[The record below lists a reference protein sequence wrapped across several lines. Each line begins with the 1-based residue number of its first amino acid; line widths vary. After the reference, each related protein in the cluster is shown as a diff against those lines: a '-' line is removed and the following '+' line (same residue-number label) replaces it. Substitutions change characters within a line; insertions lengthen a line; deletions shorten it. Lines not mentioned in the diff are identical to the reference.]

1 MRDFPGS
8 PVAETL
14 YSTAAGTSSIPD
26 CGNWDPV
33 SPEAQPKKRRLS
45 GGLRNFLAC
54 SLNVFGDGTGCSGEL
69 TAAGIQVF
77 IRNLL

>member
-33 SPEAQPKKRRLS
+33 SPEAQPKKKEALW
-45 GGLRNFLAC
+45 GP
-54 SLNVFGDGTGCSGEL
+54 
-69 TAAGIQVF
+69 
-77 IRNLL
+77 

>member
-33 SPEAQPKKRRLS
+33 SPEAQPKKK
-45 GGLRNFLAC
+45 GGSLGALGIFWLAVQM
-54 SLNVFGDGTGCSGEL
+54 SLVMALGVPVN
-69 TAAGIQVF
+69 
-77 IRNLL
+77 